1 VLIGASVRNEPSLK
15 SRNLFRRTPGMPS
28 RLSEYRPGQLRVKA
42 KPRRTRRSAA
52 LTQSFNP
59 GRISHYPGMGMEK
72 QKTKAR
78 PSRFHCH
85 GPHHQIQKARCEG
98 RTHTPKGRISTIRT
112 LESVVDIRL
121 SSSLIARFLQPQAA
135 LSDGRGPPGGRV
147 FCSRHHWVSQ

>member
-1 VLIGASVRNEPSLK
+1 MLIGASVRNEPSLK

-72 QKTKAR
+72 QK
-78 PSRFHCH
+78 
-85 GPHHQIQKARCEG
+85 
-98 RTHTPKGRISTIRT
+98 PK
-112 LESVVDIRL
+112 
-121 SSSLIARFLQPQAA
+121 Q
-135 LSDGRGPPGGRV
+135 GPPDFIVAVRIIR
-147 FCSRHHWVSQ
+147 SRRPDVKAAPTRPKDE

>member
-59 GRISHYPGMGMEK
+59 GRISHYPGMSMEK
-72 QKTKAR
+72 QKQKQG
-78 PSRFHCH
+78 PPFHCR
-85 GPHHQIQKARCEG
+85 GPHHQIQKADGEG
-98 RTHTPKGRISTIRT
+98 CARTPKRRISTIRT

-147 FCSRHHWVSQ
+147 FCSRHHRVLQ